1 MTQQA
6 PISATLRTR
15 PLTGAERRAQA
26 LGRRCHDRGD
36 ADGALRAY
44 RELLATRGDF
54 ADVHYRVAILLDE
67 RGELEAA
74 SHHLERALVLNP
86 GYIEA
91 LLALASQCERRGEFD
106 RSRQLVERARER
118 SDPARGTLDPT
129 TRSKLANMQAELG
142 DAYREAGEL
151 REAITAYG
159 KSLER
164 CPHFHDVRHRLGMTL
179 REAGRPDAALAEF
192 RRVIRSEPGFREAVV
207 QLGVTLY
214 SLGRAGEAIARW
226 RAVLEDEPGR
236 ADAQMYLRLVAS
248 RQRAGPDG

>member
-1 MTQQA
+1 M
-6 PISATLRTR
+6 
-15 PLTGAERRAQA
+15 TGAERRAHA

-36 ADGALRAY
+36 GDGALRAY

-67 RGELEAA
+67 RGDLESA

-91 LLALASQCERRGEFD
+91 LLALASLSERLGDFD
-106 RSRQLVERARER
+106 RSRQLAERARER

-129 TRSKLANMQAELG
+129 TRSKLANLQAELG

-151 REAITAYG
+151 QEAIAAYR

-192 RRVIRSEPGFREAVV
+192 RRVMRGNPSFRAAAV

-214 SLGRAGEAIARW
+214 SIGRAGEAAARW

-236 ADAQMYLRLVAS
+236 ADAQMYLRLVAA
-248 RQRAGPDG
+248 REAGSDD